1 MNVEKS
7 GPDKPAQTIIEKSVG
22 RTIARVELKKAP
34 STQRDLHQGEVL
46 VFRFTDDSALIL
58 HIGSTLPAVLGD
70 DTDVR
75 PSDVQLSFV
84 AVFTADGILA
94 APSEPEIARLVD
106 AFAPPEDSV

>member
-1 MNVEKS
+1 MNVENES
-7 GPDKPAQTIIEKSVG
+7 AQAIIEKSVG
-22 RTIARVELKKAP
+22 RTIARVSLKKAP
-34 STQRDLHQGEVL
+34 STRSDLHQGEVL
-46 VFRFTDDSALIL
+46 SLRFTDDSALIL

-94 APSEPEIARLVD
+94 APSESEIARLVD
-106 AFAPPEDSV
+106 AFKPPEDSV